1 MTLQKR
7 MPKLDVKMN
16 PFKDNEDLCKL
27 CIQKDKNLG
36 VLVVSSAEGSLLH

>member
-16 PFKDNEDLCKL
+16 PFKDNEDERRLVQIVHSKG
-27 CIQKDKNLG
+27 QKSWSTCRKQCRR
-36 VLVVSSAEGSLLH
+36 